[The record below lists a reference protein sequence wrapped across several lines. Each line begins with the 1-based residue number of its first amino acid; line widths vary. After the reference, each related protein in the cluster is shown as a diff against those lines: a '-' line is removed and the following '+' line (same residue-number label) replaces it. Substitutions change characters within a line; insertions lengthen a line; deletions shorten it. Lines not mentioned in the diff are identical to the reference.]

1 MPKTILITGTSSGF
15 GELTAYQLAD
25 EGHIV
30 YASMRDITT
39 SNADKAEEAK
49 HCSAEHGVTSGRPSS
64 MFKIRARS
72 TPPSRG

>member
-30 YASMRDITT
+30 YASMRGVTAE
-39 SNADKAEEAK
+39 NAEKAERRVLRTPK
-49 HCSAEHGVTSGRPSS
+49 PTPSLLLTCPRFPGRRQIGV
-64 MFKIRARS
+64 
-72 TPPSRG
+72 